1 MKKTFSFA
9 VLHFAV
15 AFSLA
20 YMLTGDVIFGSLVAM
35 IEPMVNTVAF
45 YFHDRL
51 WNRPRFFR
59 FGLLKPGV
67 KTASFAVVHFS
78 VAFGVAY
85 ALSGSLLVGG
95 LLALLEPA
103 VNTCVFYFHERAWNK
118 HQGEPLKLHCHHQQL
133 YSCQQSNSSAEAVDH
148 V

>member
-20 YMLTGDVIFGSLVAM
+20 FMLTGDIIFGSLVAM
-35 IEPMVNTVAF
+35 IEPMVNTLAF

-51 WNRPRFFR
+51 WNRRRFYR
-59 FGLLKPGV
+59 YGLLKPAV
-67 KTASFAVVHFS
+67 KTASFATLHFS
-78 VAFGVAY
+78 VAFAVAY
-85 ALSGSLLVGG
+85 ALSGSLVVGG

-118 HQGEPLKLHCHHQQL
+118 HQSAPLKLHCHHQQM
-133 YSCQQSNSSAEAVDH
+133 YSCQQGKSPAEAVGH